1 MQIVWTA
8 KAVTHLTEIH
18 QFIAA
23 DKPDAAARTAA
34 RILQAVELLGAHP
47 HLGRS
52 GRHPNTREIIVPGTP
67 YLIPYR
73 ICAERLQ
80 ILAVLHGAR
89 KRVRR

>member
-8 KAVTHLTEIH
+8 KAVAHLAEIR

-34 RILQAVELLGAHP
+34 RILQAVELLAAHP
-47 HLGRS
+47 HLGRP
-52 GRHPNTREIIVPGTP
+52 GRQPNTREIIVPGTP
-67 YLIPYR
+67 YLMPYR
-73 ICAERLQ
+73 TCAERLQ
-80 ILAVLHGAR
+80 ILAVLDGVR